1 MNTFLRQ
8 TLWGFGILLL
18 PLAGGMEAAAQEW
31 RDLSSTRRVAGEERV
46 DVRVKYGAG
55 RIVVEPG
62 SGDALYRMRLKYDG
76 EIFQPLN
83 QFSDGRALLG
93 VETVEGRIS
102 MRRQGSGGEMD
113 LALGT
118 TVPTALVLEFGAVR
132 ADLEL
137 GGVPLES
144 LELKTGASES
154 RLDVSQANPLVMNH
168 ARLEVGAASFVA
180 RNLGQLNA
188 RNLQVEAGVGDL
200 KLGFGPLLQAESR
213 ASVRMGLGSVE
224 LSFTRDSGVRIIRN
238 TLLTAFDSEGLVKEG
253 NQYTSPNWA
262 SAQRRITVELDAAF
276 GSVSVVWDRP

>member
-8 TLWGFGILLL
+8 ALWGCSLLLL
-18 PLAGGMEAAAQEW
+18 PVVGGMEGAAQEW
-31 RDLSSTRRVAGEERV
+31 RDLSTTRRAAGEERV
-46 DVRVKYGAG
+46 DVQVKYGAG

-83 QFSDGRALLG
+83 QFTDGRALLG
-93 VETVEGRIS
+93 VETVGGRIS
-102 MRRQGSGGEMD
+102 MHRQSSGGEMD
-113 LALGT
+113 LTLGT
-118 TVPTALVLEFGAVR
+118 VVPTALVLEFGAVR

-144 LELKTGASES
+144 LELKTGASDS

-188 RNLQVEAGVGDL
+188 ESIQVEAGVGDL
-200 KLGFGPLLQAESR
+200 KLGFGPLLQEESQ

-262 SAQRRITVELDAAF
+262 TAERRITVELDAAF
-276 GSVSVVWDRP
+276 GSVSVVWDR